1 MLLSA
6 RVDRLVDPLIRV
18 FTPFVSL
25 YDAKLSQATKVRLA
39 RAQCIRAAKRL
50 LLPSMTVS
58 EIAEIMSSP
67 SPSHR
72 LSTDELDKLYIHA
85 AEVGCPLA
93 QIAALV
99 DLEIHIAFS
108 SKGPPG
114 KEEQGWRDRCARA
127 PSSLLRH
134 KTPILYAIA
143 ATIRDDGE
151 EDEKDNEPEWE
162 WDIDHVHTYVEC
174 LVIQAMWN
182 GAGGPNSVFKFDL
195 AETEEFKAIRT
206 RFRAWQPPTIQ
217 DIISRLI
224 STSAVAAAESKEE
237 DEADEDDDEDGTRQ
251 AAVTDSYKTAVLR
264 TARAQVA
271 KERYRFLAG
280 DQLGLNQVL
289 QVIQRT
295 FGCVPFASV
304 ETLYQQQVER
314 VLVRGIKK
322 RISEVRRDDDDHDE
336 KRVMECG
343 QRFMQWHAARLRRR
357 NNVGDANQ
365 IRALLQVE
373 LERIRALCLG
383 SVVAASNDDESWV
396 EGWLDLAQEAAR
408 LMLHAVTETVRAT
421 RTHLSVLHRRLYT
434 SRGVLSQIH
443 VTPDQRAAWR
453 DVAGGG
459 TTLLPGFYG
468 LAMMT
473 QEEADRESAAQFIE
487 NAHSKVLHDLAYWI
501 THVYGNE

>member
-6 RVDRLVDPLIRV
+6 KVDRLVDPLMRV
-18 FTPFVSL
+18 FTPYVSL
-25 YDAKLSQATKVRLA
+25 YDSKLSQATKVRLA
-39 RAQCIRAAKRL
+39 QAQCIRAAKRL
-50 LLPSMTVS
+50 LLPTMTVS
-58 EIAEIMSSP
+58 EIAEIMSS
-67 SPSHR
+67 SHGGR
-72 LSTDELDKLYIHA
+72 LSNDELGQLYVHA

-93 QIAALV
+93 RIAALV
-99 DLEIHIAFS
+99 DLEMHIAFS

-114 KEEQGWRDRCARA
+114 KEAQGWRDRCARA

-143 ATIRDDGE
+143 ASARDDGE
-151 EDEKDNEPEWE
+151 DETKEEQGVEWE
-162 WDIDHVHTYVEC
+162 WDADHVHTYVEC

-182 GAGGPNSVFKFDL
+182 GAGGPNTVFKFDL
-195 AETEEFKAIRT
+195 TETEEFKAVQT
-206 RFRAWQPPTIQ
+206 RLRSWKPQTIQ

-224 STSAVAAAESKEE
+224 STSAAAAVVETKEE
-237 DEADEDDDEDGTRQ
+237 DEDDDDDEDGTRQ
-251 AAVTDSYKTAVLR
+251 AAVTDSFKMAVLS
-264 TARAQVA
+264 TARAQAA
-271 KERYRFLAG
+271 KERYRFLAT

-289 QVIQRT
+289 QVLQRT

-304 ETLYQQQVER
+304 EALYQQQVER
-314 VLVRGIKK
+314 ILVRGIQK
-322 RISEVRRDDDDHDE
+322 RISEVRRDDDEHEE
-336 KRVMECG
+336 KRVMECA
-343 QRFMQWHAARLRRR
+343 QRFVQWHTARLRHR
-357 NNVGDANQ
+357 NSDANQ

-383 SVVAASNDDESWV
+383 SVVAVANDDESWV

-408 LMLHAVTETVRAT
+408 LMLHAVSETVRAT

-434 SRGVLSQIH
+434 NRGVLNQVH

-468 LAMMT
+468 LAMMST
-473 QEEADRESAAQFIE
+473 PEEAERESAAQFIE
-487 NAHSKVLHDLAYWI
+487 NAHSKILNDLAYWI
-501 THVYGNE
+501 AHVYGNE

>member
-6 RVDRLVDPLIRV
+6 KVDRLVDPLMRV

-25 YDAKLSQATKVRLA
+25 YDSKLSQATKVRLA
-39 RAQCIRAAKRL
+39 HAQCIRAAKRL

-58 EIAEIMSSP
+58 EIAEIMSP
-67 SPSHR
+67 AVPRGGR
-72 LSTDELDKLYIHA
+72 LSNDELSQLYVHA

-114 KEEQGWRDRCARA
+114 KEAHGWRDRCARA

-143 ATIRDDGE
+143 ASARDDGE
-151 EDEKDNEPEWE
+151 DEEKDEPEWE
-162 WDIDHVHTYVEC
+162 WDADHVHTYVEC

-182 GAGGPNSVFKFDL
+182 GAGGPNTVFKFDL
-195 AETEEFKAIRT
+195 TETEEFKAVQT
-206 RFRAWQPPTIQ
+206 RLKAWQPPTVQ

-224 STSAVAAAESKEE
+224 STSAAAAVATTTESKEE
-237 DEADEDDDEDGTRQ
+237 QDDDEDGTRQ
-251 AAVTDSYKTAVLR
+251 AAVTDSFKTAVLC

-280 DQLGLNQVL
+280 DQLGLGQVL
-289 QVIQRT
+289 QMMQHT

-304 ETLYQQQVER
+304 ETLYQHQVER
-314 VLVRGIKK
+314 ILVRGIQK
-322 RISEVRRDDDDHDE
+322 RISEVRRDDDEHE
-336 KRVMECG
+336 ETRVMECA
-343 QRFMQWHAARLRRR
+343 QRFVQWHTARLRRR
-357 NNVGDANQ
+357 NSDANQ

-383 SVVAASNDDESWV
+383 SVVSVASDDESWV

-408 LMLHAVTETVRAT
+408 LMLHAVSETVRAT
-421 RTHLSVLHRRLYT
+421 RAHLSVLHRRLYT

-468 LAMMT
+468 LAMMST
-473 QEEADRESAAQFIE
+473 QEEAERETAAQFIE
-487 NAHSKVLHDLAYWI
+487 NAHSKVLNDLAYWI
-501 THVYGNE
+501 AHVYGNE